1 MCNNESMKERNED
14 LSTSNKCERKNE
26 CSIKIRIIITALL
39 AICGIAIGVCG
50 LVENQRRIDEI
61 GELNKKIVRLNEQIN
76 ELKAVTRKITTIK
89 IVRNTW
95 SSWVESSEKVNGKP
109 KNNEVFCKIKLNAE
123 CNGGGSIGGGL
134 VFKIT
139 EVSEDSVKIH
149 TTKSYSDKDGG
160 IDLFTDKK
168 DFVINATEPLELTT
182 PTMDAGEIFTL
193 TLE

>member
-1 MCNNESMKERNED
+1 MKEQKDD
-14 LSTSNKCERKNE
+14 LLTSNKCERKKR
-26 CSIKIRIIITALL
+26 CSIKVGIIITVLL
-39 AICGIAIGVCG
+39 AICGIVIGVRG

-61 GELNKKIVRLNEQIN
+61 GELKNTIVGLNEQIN
-76 ELKAVTRKITTIK
+76 ELKAATRKITTIK
-89 IVRNTW
+89 IVKNTW
-95 SSWVESSEKVNGKP
+95 SGWVESSEKINEKP

-160 IDLFTDKK
+160 IDLLTDKK
-168 DFVINATEPLELTT
+168 DFVIKATEPLELTT